1 MFALHLNEPMGVW
14 IDITITKK
22 TNTEKSMDV
31 FQNKYWHKKKLTD
44 FFFYHYW
51 ISFCL
56 TCLFNFSS
64 QIIDCKIHKKVMKG
78 FSVQGEVLWI
88 I

>member
-31 FQNKYWHKKKLTD
+31 FQNKYWH
-44 FFFYHYW
+44 
-51 ISFCL
+51 
-56 TCLFNFSS
+56 
-64 QIIDCKIHKKVMKG
+64 
-78 FSVQGEVLWI
+78 
-88 I
+88 

>member
-31 FQNKYWHKKKLTD
+31 FQNKYWHKKNWLTSFFIIIEFRFAWHVCLIFHHKLLIVK
-44 FFFYHYW
+44 FIKRW
-51 ISFCL
+51 W
-56 TCLFNFSS
+56 
-64 QIIDCKIHKKVMKG
+64 KG
-78 FSVQGEVLWI
+78 FRFRGRFYE
-88 I
+88 

>member
-31 FQNKYWHKKKLTD
+31 FQNKYWHKKKTD
-44 FFFYHYW
+44 WF
-51 ISFCL
+51 
-56 TCLFNFSS
+56 LFLSLLNFVFP
-64 QIIDCKIHKKVMKG
+64 DMFV
-78 FSVQGEVLWI
+78 
-88 I
+88 